1 MMHPIPGDER
11 SRHEASESS
20 FCSACPFCRG
30 FFSRSWEFL
39 STCWLSLSLK
49 NTHTNSYDIW
59 KKHNGNNV
67 RRNEVQQ
74 ILWDIFELTFES
86 VRNLGWIS
94 LVSPGIRASVYPHR
108 QGTTCT
114 PATPA
119 THQASD
125 VRWMTPWR
133 YYRER
138 NYKRKHIGITE
149 DILISQQKLCSN
161 FLWDTS
167 LKLRYHTYGI
177 AWRDDTYLLSNRMF
191 HFQPGRHSTKT
202 AARRPMRHFG
212 RKMSK
217 VYFFVHT
224 RQDRGCEKPRRQHL
238 SPSRP
243 GIRLLASKKKT
254 CKTLGPLGMYD
265 VSDLS
270 ETLWPGLV
278 VSKNYPHRIMQL
290 WSCAKHFWGAFLEW
304 WSYPQEWLVKR
315 MAVENPPFKETPIS
329 NPISLPICEKV
340 YSSLK
345 AGS

>member
-39 STCWLSLSLK
+39 STCWLSLFLK

-149 DILISQQKLCSN
+149 DILISQQKLWSN

-243 GIRLLASKKKT
+243 GIRLLAKKT
-254 CKTLGPLGMYD
+254 CKTLGPKTP
-265 VSDLS
+265 S
-270 ETLWPGLV
+270 
-278 VSKNYPHRIMQL
+278 
-290 WSCAKHFWGAFLEW
+290 AKHSMGIADFSMSLEHQ
-304 WSYPQEWLVKR
+304 S
-315 MAVENPPFKETPIS
+315 VELGSALWQPSNVEIPFKRVTRSYRSKKIHPRW
-329 NPISLPICEKV
+329 EKKHV
-340 YSSLK
+340 PWQNVAK
-345 AGS
+345 NRA

>member
-1 MMHPIPGDER
+1 M
-11 SRHEASESS
+11 
-20 FCSACPFCRG
+20 
-30 FFSRSWEFL
+30 
-39 STCWLSLSLK
+39 
-49 NTHTNSYDIW
+49 
-59 KKHNGNNV
+59 
-67 RRNEVQQ
+67 QQ

-149 DILISQQKLCSN
+149 DILISQQKLWSN

-191 HFQPGRHSTKT
+191 HFQPGRHSTT
-202 AARRPMRHFG
+202 TLQEDPCGISGERCQRFISLCTHG
-212 RKMSK
+212 RTG
-217 VYFFVHT
+217 VVRNPYVNIFHL
-224 RQDRGCEKPRRQHL
+224 QD
-238 SPSRP
+238 
-243 GIRLLASKKKT
+243 LASDSWQRKRAK
-254 CKTLGPLGMYD
+254 PLVQKLHQLNTWHVWCFWPFGNPMA
-265 VSDLS
+265 
-270 ETLWPGLV
+270 LWFL
-278 VSKNYPHRIMQL
+278 SKNYPHRNNV
-290 WSCAKHFWGAFLEW
+290 S
-304 WSYPQEWLVKR
+304 
-315 MAVENPPFKETPIS
+315 
-329 NPISLPICEKV
+329 
-340 YSSLK
+340 
-345 AGS
+345 